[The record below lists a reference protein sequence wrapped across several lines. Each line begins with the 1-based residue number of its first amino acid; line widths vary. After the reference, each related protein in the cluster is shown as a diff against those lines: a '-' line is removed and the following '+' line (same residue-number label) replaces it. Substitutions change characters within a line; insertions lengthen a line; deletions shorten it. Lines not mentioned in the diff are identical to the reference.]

1 MPWIKD
7 DVSLHYVPPEVTVD
21 GKTYTGPEVT
31 DELLARAGWVF
42 ENEEIIQDPNTIRIL
57 MGDV

>member
-7 DVSLHYVPPEVTVD
+7 NVSLHYVPPEVTVD

-31 DELLARAGWVF
+31 DELLAQAGWVF
-42 ENEEIIQDPNTIRIL
+42 EQEEIIQDPNVLKIL

>member
-7 DVSLHYVPPEVTVD
+7 DTSLHYVPPEVIVD
-21 GKTYTGPEVT
+21 GTTYTGPEVT

-42 ENEEIIQDPNTIRIL
+42 EHEEIVQDPNVLKIL